1 MLVGGWIPHSQL
13 VVAAWGGW
21 PSEELFCCRRSCMGN
36 YLLSGRGGKEDVVLV
51 QLRRRRKH
59 VDRVE
64 EFLGKYYY
72 YLHFGRHLFWM
83 QFPSACNRR
92 RENEELPKW
101 NYGVWPAHS
110 QGETDRQ
117 RALMICRR
125 YLFISSS
132 CSPSIQRARDNIIP
146 QMAFITVHSVTQ

>member
-13 VVAAWGGW
+13 VVAAGGVGPAKNFSVVVGRVWGITYF
-21 PSEELFCCRRSCMGN
+21 PVEEARKRM
-36 YLLSGRGGKEDVVLV
+36 LL
-51 QLRRRRKH
+51 QWRRRGKH

-101 NYGVWPAHS
+101 NYGVWSAHS

-132 CSPSIQRARDNIIP
+132 SCSPSIQRARDNLIP
-146 QMAFITVHSVTQ
+146 QMAFITVHCVTQ